1 MYLAVPETAI
11 VLNFQIFYIKNI
23 LPEILLAKSLL
34 SLQLNHHLITK
45 TEEKECSKKT
55 CIC

>member
-34 SLQLNHHLITK
+34 SLQLNHHLIAK
-45 TEEKECSKKT
+45 TEEKKCSEKT